1 MSSGKIGIF
10 LPGGNGDIMTAMSV
24 LKYKDVLWPGKQ
36 IVWFCSPVE
45 SDCLKFAPVEIA
57 LWEDF
62 TKLIVNNG
70 KDLGQYLEVKSQ
82 FTSVK
87 DLEKEY
93 FPAPWMYE
101 PNDPIRDGVHYPL
114 ISKTVFGVDPSLEW
128 HPQLYFSDEER
139 EKAKDFCLSLPH
151 KKTVMLETDYRSG
164 QSLWNDGMTK
174 ITMRMCRE
182 KLGSCNFIFSSEK
195 DNSRFVDDHGV
206 VSGKDF
212 TVRQSALLNNYSDL
226 FIGVSSGISVSTSCW
241 NNKPTPKIQSTN
253 TYTCSTVGIANG
265 PIDLIEIHHQPG
277 DCAPE
282 QRYYRVLL
290 DVLSKF

>member
-24 LKYKDVLWPGKQ
+24 LKYKDLLWPGKEL
-36 IVWFCSPVE
+36 VWFCSPVE
-45 SDCLKFAPVEIA
+45 SDVLKFAPLEIA

-82 FTSVK
+82 FNSVK

-101 PNDPIRDGVHYPL
+101 SDAPERVGKHYPL
-114 ISKTVFGVDPSLEW
+114 ISKGVFGADPSWEW

-139 EKAKDFCLSLPH
+139 EKVKDFCLSLPH
-151 KKTVMLETDYRSG
+151 PKTVMLETDYRSG
-164 QSLWNDGMTK
+164 QSSWDDAMTRA
-174 ITMRMCRE
+174 TMLKCRE
-182 KLGSCNFIFSSEK
+182 KLGACNFIFSSEK
-195 DNSRFVDDHGV
+195 DNSRFFDDKGV

-212 TVRQSALLNNYSDL
+212 TVRQSALINNYSDL

-241 NNKPTPKIQSTN
+241 DNKPTPKLQYTN
-253 TYTCSTVGIANG
+253 TYTCSTVGLANG
-265 PIDLIEIHHQPG
+265 PIDLVEIHLPG
-277 DCAPE
+277 NDHE
-282 QRYYRVLL
+282 KRYYSTL
-290 DVLSKF
+290 DKVLSRF